1 MLVDINGIEVNFP
14 FEPYELQK
22 EYMKKVIDALNN
34 KQNAVLESPTGIM
47 FNYFS
52 SFMKIKYYNFCCQFR
67 NVSIFNFRY
76 R

>member
-34 KQNAVLESPTGIM
+34 KQNAVLESPTGRM

-52 SFMKIKYYNFCCQFR
+52 SFMKIKYHNFCCQFR